1 MSTPVVNPAYWRLF
15 HVRKGERVLD
25 LGSGDGRHTIDAAT
39 TPCTVVAFDVDPAEL
54 RNARRRVRR
63 TEATGQLHGAAGFC
77 QGDAERLPF
86 ADATF
91 DKVIATDVLECVLDD
106 DRAMGEIYRVL
117 KPDGRVVVSTP
128 HRRVERLLRRMS
140 SDYALRRG
148 GPVRVYRRG
157 ELRTRMQRAGFQMG
171 DEHRSH
177 AYQSIYWF
185 VRCAFGAERPNF
197 PLTRVASAFI
207 DWHLRAGNALFEG
220 MEAVF
225 DSVIPR
231 DVVLYGK
238 KPG

>member
-1 MSTPVVNPAYWRLF
+1 MSARVVNPAYWRLF

-25 LGSGDGRHTIDAAT
+25 LGSGDGRHTIDAAA
-39 TPCTVVAFDVDPAEL
+39 TPCTVVAFDFDPVEL

-63 TEATGQLHGAAGFC
+63 SDASGELHGTASFC
-77 QGDAERLPF
+77 QGDSERLPF
-86 ADATF
+86 GDATF

-128 HRRVERLLRRMS
+128 HRRVERMLRRMS
-140 SDYALRRG
+140 RAYGLRRG
-148 GPVRVYRRG
+148 GAVRMYRRG
-157 ELRTRMQRAGFQMG
+157 ELRARMQRAGFQMG

-185 VRCAFGAERPNF
+185 ARCAFGADRPNF

-207 DWHLRAGNALFEG
+207 DWHLHASNALFEG

-225 DSVIPR
+225 DTVIPR

>member
-1 MSTPVVNPAYWRLF
+1 MSARVVNPAYWRLF

-39 TPCTVVAFDVDPAEL
+39 NACTVVAFDLDPAEL
-54 RNARRRVRR
+54 RNARRRVLRSD
-63 TEATGQLHGAAGFC
+63 ASGQLHGEAAFC

-106 DRAMGEIYRVL
+106 DRALAEIYRIL

-128 HRRVERLLRRMS
+128 HRRVERLLRRLS
-140 SDYALRRG
+140 SQYGLRRG
-148 GPVRVYRRG
+148 GPVRIYRRR
-157 ELRTRMQRAGFQMG
+157 ELRERMQRAGFQMG

-177 AYQSIYWF
+177 SYQSIYWLI
-185 VRCAFGAERPNF
+185 RCAGGADRPGA
-197 PLTRVASAFI
+197 PLTRFASAFI
-207 DWHLRAGNALFEG
+207 DWHLRTGNPLFEG
-220 MEAVF
+220 TEAVF
-225 DSVIPR
+225 DSVLPR
-231 DVVLYGK
+231 DVVIYGK